1 MQNGL
6 ARLGLSFSLPGCK
19 GDDLGASDGSAVGR
33 TRGQLQPAGEK
44 IGLQVN
50 GQPVLLGGAP
60 IGVQQKLMRHTQ
72 GRHSVLGESARW
84 IRPQAYGVWFFP
96 SRSSLLSAAAA
107 SRFALVGPLDG
118 HDSLFPTCQ
127 VTGSLPPLRWLRKPS
142 SMCQSEPKSRRRRV
156 VLALPPRH
164 RN

>member
-1 MQNGL
+1 MQNGR

-60 IGVQQKLMRHTQ
+60 IGVQQKLMRYTQ
-72 GRHSVLGESARW
+72 GRHSVLGKVLDG
-84 IRPQAYGVWFFP
+84 YGPKLMGWFFP

-107 SRFALVGPLDG
+107 SRFALVGTAG
-118 HDSLFPTCQ
+118 
-127 VTGSLPPLRWLRKPS
+127 W
-142 SMCQSEPKSRRRRV
+142 
-156 VLALPPRH
+156 A
-164 RN
+164 